1 MKKLLITTI
10 ISLGILAR
18 GIGQD
23 DESVSPVTTARNFH
37 LFQNEL
43 VNIDLKFIDPAKG
56 SVGLDYAFSLERTL
70 GRVKNDPDKKI
81 DLNLKSN
88 GFFTVTGDNKALNS
102 IVSDLSVKG
111 VGLPLGKAGKLEK
124 MDPAMLDILLDST
137 NPDSII
143 ELARQRA
150 AIVNSPFWMYVDVH
164 GRHETT
170 QDFKNYDI
178 ALGGSLA
185 FSTSYLTALLD
196 FPFGLLRT
204 SANNNPRQL
213 DVSVGYDYVTGLQ
226 NTANAG
232 LRGGVNTANR
242 LNFKAEWETGIFK
255 NERVSFLFDSYYEL
269 GAPQGIIDSGKD
281 FNYFFQAKVEH
292 LLFKK
297 DDTSTTIAIKYTQGE
312 LPPNFEEGFVIG
324 GGFSVDF

>member
-1 MKKLLITTI
+1 MKKLIVTGLVSVCV
-10 ISLGILAR
+10 ISASF
-18 GIGQD
+18 GQG
-23 DESVSPVTTARNFH
+23 DEGKSPVTAARNFH
-37 LFQNEL
+37 LFDNEL
-43 VNIDLKFIDPAKG
+43 VNIDMKFIDPAKG
-56 SVGLDYAFSLERTL
+56 SVGIDYAFNLSKTL
-70 GRVKNDPDKKI
+70 KRIGDDPDKKI

-88 GFFTVTGDNKALNS
+88 GFFTVTGDNRALNS

-124 MDPAMLDILLDST
+124 IDLEKLLSSDSY
-137 NPDSII
+137 NIDSLIS
-143 ELARQRA
+143 LARQRA
-150 AIVNSPFWMYVDVH
+150 AIVNSPFWMYFDIH

-170 QDFKNYDI
+170 QDFRNYDI

-204 SANNNPRQL
+204 SENNNPRQL
-213 DVSVGYDYVTGLQ
+213 DFSVGYDYVTGLQ
-226 NTANAG
+226 NTTNAE
-232 LRGGVNTANR
+232 LRQGNNTANR

-269 GAPQGIIDSGKD
+269 GAPQEIIDSGKD
-281 FNYFFQAKVEH
+281 FNYFFQAKFEH

-297 DDTSTTIAIKYTQGE
+297 DDTVTTIAIKYTQGE
-312 LPPNFEEGFVIG
+312 LPPNFDQGYVIG